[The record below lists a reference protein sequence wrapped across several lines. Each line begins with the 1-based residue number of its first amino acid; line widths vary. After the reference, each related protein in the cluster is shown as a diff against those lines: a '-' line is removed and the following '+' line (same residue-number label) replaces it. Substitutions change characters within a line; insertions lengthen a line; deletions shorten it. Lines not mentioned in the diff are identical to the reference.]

1 MKETMQEELM
11 QEVLI
16 ENAPVS
22 TVSEL
27 GTVAPPRGAGLKRLV
42 NLVDYYF
49 ARGGMQLQFNVVS
62 RATLEAAQRDPDK
75 YRSLIVRVAGYSA
88 YFVGLDKTVQQD
100 IIERTEERLQ

>member
-1 MKETMQEELM
+1 MNEAIRTQPVGPSPALAAT
-11 QEVLI
+11 
-16 ENAPVS
+16 NAGRATP
-22 TVSEL
+22 T
-27 GTVAPPRGAGLKRLV
+27 GRAGLKRLI
-42 NLVDYYF
+42 NLLDYYF
-49 ARGGMQLQFNVVS
+49 SRGGMQLQFNVVS

>member
-1 MKETMQEELM
+1 MNEAIRTQ
-11 QEVLI
+11 
-16 ENAPVS
+16 PVEIS
-22 TVSEL
+22 PALAATNVAR
-27 GTVAPPRGAGLKRLV
+27 VAPTGRAGLKRLI
-42 NLVDYYF
+42 NLLDYYF

>member
-1 MKETMQEELM
+1 MTQSMIQ
-11 QEVLI
+11 
-16 ENAPVS
+16 
-22 TVSEL
+22 
-27 GTVAPPRGAGLKRLV
+27 PRGGDRAASAAPGGARDATGRAGLKRLV
-42 NLVDYYF
+42 NLLDYYF

-62 RATLEAAQRDPDK
+62 RATLEAAQRDPER